1 MVTRDGEAGET
12 VNLLVQRTSDGALSL
27 TLAGRLDSRTT
38 GHVWRLAEEALGNA
52 GTSQLVVDA
61 SGLEYCDIS
70 GIGLIVHW
78 RRRQRDLG
86 ASFDLRGESEEVRRL
101 LDLLWEGA
109 GEEHAPER
117 SRVAWVE
124 QVGQAAVAQWHA
136 CRDLVA
142 FVGHLTVSSA
152 RVALRRQKV
161 RWDDAILVAEA
172 AGLNAL
178 PIVVLIGFTMGLIIA
193 FQSAVSLRR
202 FAAEI
207 YVPDAVI
214 LAMFREM
221 APLFTAI
228 VLAGRSGS
236 AFAAEIGT
244 MKVNEEVDALR
255 TMGLDPVP
263 FLALPRV
270 LAGVLV
276 TPLLTVFAD
285 LSGLIGGG
293 VVFAS
298 LGFPPVTYVNR
309 LLMRGDLVDF
319 FGGLFKSLAYGI
331 LVAAV
336 GCHHGLQTGTG
347 ARAVGEST
355 TRSVVAG
362 IILIV
367 IADAVLSFIYYVL
380 GI

>member
-1 MVTRDGEAGET
+1 MVTKGAKAGED
-12 VNLLVQRTSDGALSL
+12 VELLVQRTADGVLSL
-27 TLAGRLDSRTT
+27 TLLGRLDARTT
-38 GHVWRLAEEALGNA
+38 GHVWRLAEEALGRA
-52 GTSQLVVDA
+52 GTCPLVVDA
-61 SGLEYCDIS
+61 SSLEYCDIS
-70 GIGLIVHW
+70 GIGLIVHL
-78 RRRQRDLG
+78 RRRQRGLG
-86 ASFDLRGESEEVRRL
+86 ASFDLKGPSEEVRRL
-101 LDLLWEGA
+101 LDLFGEGA
-109 GEEHAPER
+109 SEERAPER
-117 SRVAWVE
+117 GRAAWVE
-124 QVGQAAVAQWHA
+124 QVGQAAVAQWRA
-136 CRDLVA
+136 LRDLVA
-142 FVGHLTVSSA
+142 FVGHLTVSLA
-152 RVALRRQKV
+152 RAALRRQKV
-161 RWDDAILVAEA
+161 RWNDAILVAEA

-178 PIVVLIGFTMGLIIA
+178 PIVALIGFTMGLIIA

-244 MKVNEEVDALR
+244 MKVNEEVDALQ

-263 FLALPRV
+263 FLAVPRV
-270 LAGVLV
+270 MAGVFV
-276 TPLLTVFAD
+276 TPLLTAFAD

-293 VVFAS
+293 LVFAS
-298 LGFPPVTYVNR
+298 LGFPPATYVNR

-319 FGGLFKSLAYGI
+319 FGGLFKSLVYGI

-336 GCHHGLQTGTG
+336 GCHQGLQTGSG

-367 IADAVLSFIYYVL
+367 IADAVLSVVYYVL
-380 GI
+380 EI